1 MRKRVVVT
9 GLGIVSP
16 LGNDLETAWTACRSG
31 RSGIGLI
38 TRFDASDLKT
48 HIAGEVRNFE
58 IPSVIPAKDAKKMDV
73 LDLYAIAATQQALD
87 DAGLKITDDIA
98 DDVGV
103 SLGVGIGGEVTLEKN
118 VLLMEEKGPGR
129 ISPFFVPMILPNMA
143 AGYVSLTFGTRNYN
157 AVTLSACAS
166 SSHAIGD
173 AFRHIERGDAKAM
186 IVGGSEGALTKLCM
200 GGFAA
205 MKALSTRNDAPEKAS
220 RPYDRDRDG
229 FVFSEGAAILILE
242 ELEFAQAR
250 GARIYC
256 ELAGYGVSSDAH
268 HISAPTVEGPARSI
282 RLAIKDA
289 GATPDQLDYINAHA
303 TSTPVGDI
311 NELRAIQ
318 TVLQDHASKISVSAT
333 KSMTGH
339 MLGAAGAIEA
349 VLTVMAMQDN
359 FVPPSINIDNL
370 DPDCELDVTPNE
382 GRERSI
388 DLALSNS
395 FGFGGTNAS
404 LVFRRLKDV

>member
-1 MRKRVVVT
+1 
-9 GLGIVSP
+9 
-16 LGNDLETAWTACRSG
+16 
-31 RSGIGLI
+31 
-38 TRFDASDLKT
+38 
-48 HIAGEVRNFE
+48 
-58 IPSVIPAKDAKKMDV
+58 
-73 LDLYAIAATQQALD
+73 
-87 DAGLKITDDIA
+87 
-98 DDVGV
+98 
-103 SLGVGIGGEVTLEKN
+103 
-118 VLLMEEKGPGR
+118 
-129 ISPFFVPMILPNMA
+129 
-143 AGYVSLTFGTRNYN
+143 
-157 AVTLSACAS
+157 
-166 SSHAIGD
+166 
-173 AFRHIERGDAKAM
+173 M

-200 GGFAA
+200 GVVAA
-205 MKALSTRNDAPEKAS
+205 MKALSTRNHAPEKAS